1 MAPKASSKFRPFLLA
16 GGESSGVLCA
26 CVCVRVVRRFRSLD
40 NNSHH
45 QLLSFGGCVAAGCW
59 SISIASAFPL
69 ESVGNV
75 QRINVHVVLV

>member
-1 MAPKASSKFRPFLLA
+1 MAPKASSKFRQFLLA
-16 GGESSGVLCA
+16 GGESSGVLC
-26 CVCVRVVRRFRSLD
+26 VCARVVRRFRSLD